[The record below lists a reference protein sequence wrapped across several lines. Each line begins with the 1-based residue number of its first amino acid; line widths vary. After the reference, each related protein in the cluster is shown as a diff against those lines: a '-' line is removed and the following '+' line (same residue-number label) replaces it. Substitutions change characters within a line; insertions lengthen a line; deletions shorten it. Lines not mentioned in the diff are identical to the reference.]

1 MPNNSEK
8 QPIDFVLR
16 VDHLHVSYGAKK
28 AVDDVS
34 LYIKKKEIFGLLG
47 PNGAGKTTTLSA
59 IEGLVR
65 PESGT
70 LNLEGI
76 DMQKHVLQTKAKMGV
91 QLQATSFQAELT
103 INQIIKLYAG
113 LYGVQISNSDITESL
128 QKIGLESEANKRFKQ
143 LSGGQQQRLSLFVAI
158 IHNPI
163 LLLLDE
169 PTAGLDP
176 QSRRHLW
183 DRMEHMRELGGS
195 ILLTTHSMEEAQA
208 MCDRVAIIDHGNILT
223 VDTPLGL
230 IKKHQDDPSV
240 RKVARGE
247 VTLEDVFIGLTGS
260 EVRE

>member
-103 INQIIKLYAG
+103 Y
-113 LYGVQISNSDITESL
+113 
-128 QKIGLESEANKRFKQ
+128 
-143 LSGGQQQRLSLFVAI
+143 
-158 IHNPI
+158 
-163 LLLLDE
+163 
-169 PTAGLDP
+169 
-176 QSRRHLW
+176 
-183 DRMEHMRELGGS
+183 
-195 ILLTTHSMEEAQA
+195 
-208 MCDRVAIIDHGNILT
+208 
-223 VDTPLGL
+223 
-230 IKKHQDDPSV
+230 
-240 RKVARGE
+240 
-247 VTLEDVFIGLTGS
+247 
-260 EVRE
+260 